1 MPKREGKQVQNKQ
14 KIEERSWYKA
24 AAEKKKKKYFDSA
37 V

>member
-1 MPKREGKQVQNKQ
+1 MPKREGNQVQNQQ

-24 AAEKKKKKYFDSA
+24 AAEAGEKKYFDSA